1 MSTNRQRSIGAF
13 ASPWTLVLLPFL
25 VAASTAES
33 VLEHAEVSRE
43 TLEIPES
50 ARHVDRKLALSTP
63 ALESCLGDLQEIGG
77 DDSAISTSE
86 FLDFL
91 TIYSGSKLNEARFAD
106 LPASLV
112 SAYINGACYSKVCSP
127 DVPLAV
133 EIPRNLTDA
142 DSADRSR
149 LQLLCAETT
158 EYVISNPTFPVVPID
173 GFAFVLQH
181 DTGLT
186 AMDILSDSVE
196 NTVKEEVSEEIERI
210 VLEALD
216 CPVPG
221 ATRTR
226 FLNKYQTSK
235 HIIEEPTQLSVT
247 AIQAHRR
254 KMISSPKRNLQGC
267 RFSVA
272 VQILNLIDNNPI
284 CGLPLDSVIPRCA
297 IVLPVVLVSTQSVDD
312 TLTSEE
318 ISSIRETVVAKL
330 SEALG

>member
-1 MSTNRQRSIGAF
+1 MSTNKQRSIGAF

-25 VAASTAES
+25 LAASTAES
-33 VLEHAEVSRE
+33 VLEYADVSRE

-50 ARHVDRKLALSTP
+50 ARHVGRKLALSTP

-77 DDSAISTSE
+77 EDSAISTAE

-91 TIYSGSKLNEARFAD
+91 TIFSGSKLNEARFAD

-112 SAYINGACYSKVCSP
+112 SAYINGACYSKVCSS

-133 EIPRNLTDA
+133 DIPKNLTGI
-142 DSADRSR
+142 DSVDRSR

-158 EYVISNPTFPVVPID
+158 DYVISNPTIPVVPID
-173 GFAFVLQH
+173 GFAFRLQH

-186 AMDILSDSVE
+186 AMEILSGSVE
-196 NTVKEEVSEEIERI
+196 NTVKEEVSTEIERI

-216 CPVPG
+216 CPAPG

-235 HIIEEPTQLSVT
+235 HIMEEPIKLSAT
-247 AIQAHRR
+247 AIQAYRR
-254 KMISSPKRNLQGC
+254 KMISSPKRNLQDC
-267 RFSVA
+267 RFNVE
-272 VQILNLIDNNPI
+272 VQIINLIDNNPI

-318 ISSIRETVVAKL
+318 ISSIRATTVAAL
-330 SEALG
+330 AEALD